1 MALCLTSALMVVFIG
16 TAMGT
21 RLHGGGF
28 DPMATDALS
37 FMIRECELPYIMC
50 RLGFISSLLSFIGG
64 SALRMSLT
72 TDLPPSSVKGLTC
85 MLLAVLFGCISLFN
99 ATLIHYNNSVLNLV
113 WRVLE
118 LSVLNIKH
126 YLRPLSL
133 LALLSVGASIFF
145 IIKGFT
151 ETD

>member
-1 MALCLTSALMVVFIG
+1 
-16 TAMGT
+16 
-21 RLHGGGF
+21 
-28 DPMATDALS
+28 
-37 FMIRECELPYIMC
+37 MC

-64 SALRMSLT
+64 SALRVSVT

-99 ATLIHYNNSVLNLV
+99 ATLIHYNNSVLNLL

-126 YLRPLSL
+126 YLRYGTPRPDHPAIPLFKRTPHPSAHSPLSF

>member
-1 MALCLTSALMVVFIG
+1 
-16 TAMGT
+16 
-21 RLHGGGF
+21 
-28 DPMATDALS
+28 
-37 FMIRECELPYIMC
+37 MC

-126 YLRPLSL
+126 YLRYGTPRPDHTATPPLTHTQPVRPQPVVLPCPAECRGVHL
-133 LALLSVGASIFF
+133 LHHQGLH
-145 IIKGFT
+145 
-151 ETD
+151 